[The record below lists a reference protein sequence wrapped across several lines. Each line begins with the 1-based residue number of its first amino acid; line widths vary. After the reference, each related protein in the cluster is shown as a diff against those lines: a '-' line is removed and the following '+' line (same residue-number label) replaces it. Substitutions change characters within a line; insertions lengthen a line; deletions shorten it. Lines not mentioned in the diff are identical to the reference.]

1 MLYTAD
7 EVAENLG
14 LTARTVRN
22 RAAKNKIGQKF
33 GRDWVFTQSDIEKL
47 KETPTSGRP
56 VTTGAGLKR
65 RRKKEPK
72 ST

>member
-7 EVAENLG
+7 EVAEKLG
-14 LTARTVRN
+14 LTGRTVRN

-33 GRDWVFTQSDIEKL
+33 GRDWMFTQSDIKKL
-47 KETPTSGRP
+47 KETPASGRP

-65 RRKKEPK
+65 RRKKEQK
-72 ST
+72 SA